1 VQLSYTEE
9 LLIRSVSVVRSRAQV
24 YSAIQPR
31 FTPIPEVD
39 EDRSVDSDELDRN
52 EEMTFSHRSTD
63 NVSLQKPLA
72 ESHLGPEEYGSRQ
85 TESPWPS
92 LYPGSSLANAIFGSR
107 LVSANSIFSGS
118 RPSSRPTVTTP
129 SLRSLAVVSDGGY
142 SISMSTRLDPGEHGW
157 GQIEPTAPFHFSG
170 ESFAN
175 AKFGGR
181 LVTFN
186 PSLSRG
192 CSLGR
197 SPSHQTVVS
206 DEQH

>member
-1 VQLSYTEE
+1 M
-9 LLIRSVSVVRSRAQV
+9 VRSRAQI

-39 EDRSVDSDELDRN
+39 EDRSIHSDELDRN
-52 EEMTFSHRSTD
+52 EEMTFSHWSVD
-63 NVSLQKPLA
+63 NVGLQKPLA
-72 ESHLGPEEYGSRQ
+72 ESYLGPEEYGSRQ

-92 LYPGSSLANAIFGSR
+92 LYPGSSLANAVFGSR
-107 LVSANSIFSGS
+107 LVSENSIFSGS

-129 SLRSLAVVSDGGY
+129 SLRSLAVVSDEEY
-142 SISMSTRLDPGEHGW
+142 SIRASTRLDLGVHGW
-157 GQIEPTAPFHFSG
+157 GQVEPTTPFLYSG

-186 PSLSRG
+186 PLLSRG
-192 CSLGR
+192 RSLGR
-197 SPSHQTVVS
+197 TPSRQTVVS